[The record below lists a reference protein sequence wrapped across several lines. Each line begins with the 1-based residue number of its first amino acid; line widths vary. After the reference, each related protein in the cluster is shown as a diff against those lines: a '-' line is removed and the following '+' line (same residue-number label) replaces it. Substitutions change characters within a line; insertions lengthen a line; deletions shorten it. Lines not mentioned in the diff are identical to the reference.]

1 MGSACQVP
9 RRMVQFC
16 QMKNFLAVV
25 FRFLIIFIVVD
36 LCLTLAWTT
45 GAAIDHGL
53 DTVRL
58 VLSAMLV
65 SAMPASITA
74 AIFICFFL
82 VNRLFA
88 SRLAGYAVL
97 MVLSAAA
104 AAGAGLLVRF
114 VCVDCAS
121 DVSALPPLYR
131 PIAQWFVHISAAPWA
146 DFAIG
151 LGTFAAMNAACW
163 SLTRLSRNRPLFG
176 AFVAPSAALASLYL
190 FSMYLSGPADAV
202 FRLAGLDLTRT
213 MTTALLATCT
223 ALGMVLFDALFA
235 MKPTGVP
242 RHG

>member
-1 MGSACQVP
+1 
-9 RRMVQFC
+9 
-16 QMKNFLAVV
+16 MKSLLAVV

-45 GAAIDHGL
+45 SAALDHGL
-53 DTVRL
+53 DAIRL
-58 VLSAMLV
+58 VLGMVLA

-82 VNRLFA
+82 VNRLFS

-97 MVLSAAA
+97 MILSVAA

-114 VCVDCAS
+114 VCVDCGS
-121 DVSALPPLYR
+121 DLSTLPSLYM
-131 PIAQWFVHISAAPWA
+131 PIAQWFMRISVAPWT

-151 LGTFAAMNAACW
+151 LGTFAVMNAACW

-176 AFVAPSAALASLYL
+176 AFVAPSAALAALYL

-202 FRLAGLDLTRT
+202 FKLAGLDLPRT
-213 MTTALLATCT
+213 MTTAALAACT
-223 ALGMVLFDALFA
+223 TLGLVLFDALFA